1 MQWLFPSTKYSTFL
15 INGTECTTTYIL
27 PPKAVSTSIFSIRV
41 QPKYSN
47 VNDVKTKR
55 NHALILALF
64 YIEPKPSLLILIL

>member
-15 INGTECTTTYIL
+15 INGTECATYIL
-27 PPKAVSTSIFSIRV
+27 PPKGVSTSIFSIRV

-64 YIEPKPSLLILIL
+64 YIESKPSLLILIL